1 MKLKASAG
9 LDSVC
14 VTTQINDTPV
24 VPRFSLFDF
33 LWKKKTQN
41 LTELLKLRCSFT
53 VYKVNMNLSHV
64 TWTLSE

>member
-14 VTTQINDTPV
+14 VTTQINDTPAV
-24 VPRFSLFDF
+24 SLFDF